1 MNPANLSSCL
11 GALFPAGVIAADL
24 RGPGDPALL
33 MPEEA
38 ANLGR
43 AVPKRVQEFAAG
55 RLCARRA
62 LAEFGI
68 VDFPV
73 RVGGDRQ
80 PLWPDLMAGSITH
93 TSNFCAAVAAE
104 RRCAAGLGLD
114 SEVVG
119 DVKSEI
125 WPRICGPAE
134 NEWVR
139 SLPVPEQAA
148 AVTLIF
154 AAKEAFY
161 KCQYPVVRERLSF
174 PDARIEVA
182 GWGGLGGAFSIH
194 ATRELAIARHAAL
207 PMPGRYLFHEGLVS
221 AGVALAGAPVRSAAA
236 DAVQ

>member
-11 GALFPAGVIAADL
+11 GALFPAGVVAADL
-24 RGPGDPALL
+24 RGPGDPVLL

-93 TSNFCAAVAAE
+93 TSNFCAAVAGE

-119 DVKSEI
+119 DVKPEI

-134 NEWVR
+134 NEWIR

-154 AAKEAFY
+154 AVKEAFY
-161 KCQYPVVRERLSF
+161 KCQYPVVRQRLSF

-182 GWGGLGGAFSIH
+182 EWGGSGGTFNIH
-194 ATRELAIARHAAL
+194 ATRDLAIARHAAL
-207 PMPGRYLFHEGLVS
+207 PMPGQYLFHEGLVS
-221 AGVALAGAPVRSAAA
+221 AGVALEGAPVGRAAA
-236 DAVQ
+236 DCAQ

>member
-1 MNPANLSSCL
+1 MNPAHLSSCL

-43 AVPKRVQEFAAG
+43 AVPQRVREFAAG
-55 RLCARRA
+55 RQCARRA
-62 LAEFGI
+62 LAEFGMA
-68 VDFPV
+68 DFPI

-93 TSNFCAAVAAE
+93 TSDFCAAVVAE

-119 DVKSEI
+119 DIKPEI
-125 WPRICGPAE
+125 WPRICGPQE
-134 NEWVR
+134 SDWVR

-161 KCQYPVVRERLSF
+161 KCQYPVVRQRLSF

-182 GWGGLGGAFSIH
+182 GWGGSRGAFNIQ
-194 ATRELAIARHAAL
+194 ATRDLAIARHAVL
-207 PMPGRYLFHEGLVS
+207 PLPGRYLFHEGLVS
-221 AGVALAGAPVRSAAA
+221 AGVALAGASGGPAAPNPG
-236 DAVQ
+236 Q

>member
-1 MNPANLSSCL
+1 MNPVNLSSCL
-11 GALFPAGVIAADL
+11 GALFPAGVIAAAL

-38 ANLGR
+38 ANLGG
-43 AVPKRVQEFAAG
+43 AVPQRVQEFAAG

-62 LAEFGI
+62 LAEFGM

-93 TSNFCAAVAAE
+93 TSGFCAAVVAE

-119 DVKSEI
+119 DIKPEI
-125 WPRICGPAE
+125 WSRICGPQE
-134 NEWVR
+134 SDWIR

-161 KCQYPVVRERLSF
+161 KCQYPVVRQRLSF
-174 PDARIEVA
+174 PDARVDVA
-182 GWGGLGGAFSIH
+182 GWGGTGGAFNIH
-194 ATRELAIARHAAL
+194 ATRDLAIARHAAL
-207 PMPGRYLFHEGLVS
+207 PLRGRYLFHEGLVS
-221 AGVALAGAPVRSAAA
+221 AGVALAGASGGPAAPKPG
-236 DAVQ
+236 Q